1 MASTDGASVPGRH
14 QDLGMQV
21 QTTLSLATSDA
32 ELVASARQGSG
43 DAFALLMR
51 RNNRRLYRLARSI
64 LKDDG
69 DAEDAVQEGYLR
81 AFTRFDGLKGDTTV
95 GAWLARIVVNEAL
108 GRLRRRKPTVELS
121 TLADR
126 LTEGEGGTA
135 ISLAEGTPEQR
146 AARREIGRMIERAV
160 DDLPPAFRTA
170 FMLRAVEQL
179 SIAETAACLGIP
191 EDTVK
196 TRLHRANTQLRQAL
210 RGELSSLI
218 DDVFPFAG
226 ARCDGL
232 MRRVLAGLARH
243 GALQAPTPAEKPL
256 TPIADQQE
264 TTS

>member
-1 MASTDGASVPGRH
+1 
-14 QDLGMQV
+14 MQEH
-21 QTTLSLATSDA
+21 TTLSLATSDA
-32 ELVASARQGSG
+32 ELVASARQGSEH
-43 DAFALLMR
+43 AFAQLMR

-69 DAEDAVQEGYLR
+69 EAEDAVQEGYLR
-81 AFTRFDGLKGDTTV
+81 AFTRFDGLKADATV

-108 GRLRRRKPTVELS
+108 GRLRRRRPTVELS

-126 LTEGEGGTA
+126 LADGEGGTA
-135 ISLAEGTPEQR
+135 ISLAEGSPEQR

-170 FMLRAVEQL
+170 FMLRTVEQL

-232 MRRVLAGLARH
+232 MRRVLAGLARQ
-243 GALQAPTPAEKPL
+243 GVLPGPAPAEKPF

-264 TTS
+264 TPS

>member
-1 MASTDGASVPGRH
+1 MPE
-14 QDLGMQV
+14 

-69 DAEDAVQEGYLR
+69 EAEDAVQEGYLR

-108 GRLRRRKPTVELS
+108 GRLRRRRPTVELS

-126 LTEGEGGTA
+126 LTAGEGGTA
-135 ISLAEGTPEQR
+135 ISLAEGSPEQT

-232 MRRVLAGLARH
+232 MRRVLAGLARR
-243 GALQAPTPAEKPL
+243 GVLPGQAPAEKPP
-256 TPIADQQE
+256 TPTVDQQE
-264 TTS
+264 NPS

>member
-1 MASTDGASVPGRH
+1 MQNVP
-14 QDLGMQV
+14 
-21 QTTLSLATSDA
+21 SLAPAVPTDA
-32 ELVASARQGSG
+32 ELAASARQGSE
-43 DAFALLMR
+43 DAFAQLMR

-69 DAEDAVQEGYLR
+69 EAEDAVQEGYLR
-81 AFTRFDGLKGDTTV
+81 AFTRFDGLKADATV

-108 GRLRRRKPTVELS
+108 GRLRRRRPTVELS
-121 TLADR
+121 TLTDR
-126 LTEGEGGTA
+126 LTEGGTA
-135 ISLAEGTPEQR
+135 VSLAEGSPEQT

-232 MRRVLAGLARH
+232 MRRVLARLAQQ
-243 GALQAPTPAEKPL
+243 GALQAPAPAEKPL

-264 TTS
+264 TPP